1 MSKKKS
7 SFLKPD
13 QESIDRAVEI
23 NQETQP
29 LFKFQK
35 LPYAILFIAAI
46 LVYGNT
52 TLNDYALDDQLAIYD
67 NTFVRKGVDGLK
79 DIFTKDAFVGFFGE
93 RGSKLITGGR
103 YRPLSFA
110 TFALE
115 YELYGLKP
123 HISHAINLF
132 LYVGLV
138 ALIYYFL
145 SLIYPT
151 NARTNDWK
159 TYLWSMPFLAS
170 MLYLLHPIHTEVVAN
185 IKGRDEIM
193 CMILSFLTLLFS
205 WKFWDSNSYKW
216 LIYSFVAYFAALMS
230 KENSITFLAII
241 PLTAYVFRKENFSK
255 ILTSMIPVL
264 FATAIFLLL
273 RKTYTATGVNQESPE
288 VLNNPW
294 VYITDSSQKYATI
307 LHSYLMYFKLL
318 IFPHPLTHDYYYNQI
333 PYKNFSDPT
342 VILSILIHLGL
353 FFVMITNLLKRNII
367 GFALAFYFITFSIVS
382 NIPFTVGIIMNERFV
397 FISSLGF
404 VLMLANRF
412 LNADGKWKVSTQSMQ
427 YAFIALICLY
437 SLKSFTRNRVWK
449 DNTTLF
455 ENDINISTNSAKV
468 ATALGAHYLEIA
480 DSTSNTADKQEFLKK
495 AQDVLNHSIEI
506 YPQNS
511 GTYLLLGNAEFKMNS
526 DYKKSIEYFR
536 TAIKYRPEDYF
547 DGFFN
552 MAATFMNMNEFDS
565 SHIYAQKA
573 YLVNPAHPT
582 TTKIL
587 AFTYLAKGN
596 LDSASVL
603 YDKYQQLDKI
613 ILFKTEE
620 EKMLFYADNLKEH
633 KQFDKALALYN
644 QILNTNTQSAEAL
657 FGKAIVL
664 GKHLN
669 QLQLSIPLFEAA
681 IKIQPDNTAWMED
694 LAVAYGFTKQ
704 YAKTIPLLEK
714 VIKANPH
721 YANAYMNLATSYS
734 LLGDGEKAN
743 YYKKLA
749 EEKKAN
755 SRMGL

>member
-7 SFLKPD
+7 SSIKPTIETD
-13 QESIDRAVEI
+13 RVIEIAQENHSPRR
-23 NQETQP
+23 
-29 LFKFQK
+29 FQK
-35 LPYAILFIAAI
+35 LPYLLLLIAAI
-46 LVYGNT
+46 FVYGNS
-52 TLNDYALDDQLAIYD
+52 TLNEYALDDQLAIYD
-67 NTFVRKGVDGLK
+67 NKFVLKGVDGLK

-115 YELYGLKP
+115 YELYGLQP
-123 HISHAINLF
+123 HISHAINLM
-132 LYVGLV
+132 LYVALA

-145 SLIYPT
+145 SLIYPPDEK
-151 NARTNDWK
+151 ADSWK
-159 TYLWSMPFLAS
+159 TYLWSIPFIAS

-185 IKGRDEIM
+185 IKGRDEMM
-193 CMILSFLTLLFS
+193 CLIFSLSTVIFS
-205 WKFWDSNSYKW
+205 WKYWESNSLKW
-216 LIYSFVAYFAALMS
+216 LAYAFIAYFLALMS
-230 KENSITFLAII
+230 KENAITFLAII
-241 PLTAYVFRKENFSK
+241 PLVAYIFRQEKFSK
-255 ILTSMIPVL
+255 ILTSLVPVL
-264 FATAIFLLL
+264 VATGIFLLL
-273 RKTYTATGVNQESPE
+273 RKTFTATGVNQESPE

-333 PYKNFSDPT
+333 PYKTFSDPT
-342 VILSILIHLGL
+342 VILSILIHIGL
-353 FFVMITNLLKRNII
+353 FIIMIQNLLKRTLI
-367 GFALAFYFITFSIVS
+367 GFAIAFYFITFSIVS

-397 FISSLGF
+397 FISSIGF
-404 VLMLANRF
+404 ALLMAHRLI
-412 LNADGKWKVSTQSMQ
+412 NADGKWKVSTQSMQ
-427 YAFIALICLY
+427 YAFIAILSLY
-437 SLKSFTRNRVWK
+437 SIKSFTRNFDWK

-455 ENDINISTNSAKV
+455 ENDIKISTNSAKV

-480 DSTSNTADKQEFLKK
+480 DSTSNTADKQSLMKK
-495 AQDVLNHSIEI
+495 AQEVLFHSLEV

-511 GTYLLLGNAEFKMNS
+511 GTYLLLGNAEFKLTS

-536 TAIKYRPEDYF
+536 TAIRYRPEDYF

-565 SHIYAQKA
+565 SHVYAQKA
-573 YLVNPAHPT
+573 YAVNPQHPT
-582 TTKIL
+582 ATKIL
-587 AFTYLAKGN
+587 AFTYLTQGN
-596 LDSASVL
+596 LDSASAL
-603 YDKYQQLDKI
+603 YDKYQVLDKI
-613 ILFKTEE
+613 KLFNTEE
-620 EKMLFYADNLKEH
+620 EKMIFFADNLKDH
-633 KQFDKALALYN
+633 KQFDKALAMYN
-644 QILNTNTQSAEAL
+644 QILLTNPQSGEAL

-669 QLQLSIPLFEAA
+669 QLQQSIPLFEAA
-681 IKIQPDNTAWMED
+681 IRIQPDNTAWMED

-734 LLGDGEKAN
+734 LLGNNERAN

-749 EEKKAN
+749 EDNRAN